1 MKSQEA
7 ISSISLTQNSVHG
20 NPETQTAPSYTPQIN
35 TARAV
40 DASRNNL
47 TRRETEFEAWRRYY
61 LASTKLEHSRALVE
75 GGRREFGPGEF
86 EGLKA
91 EFAEASQQWEV
102 VKNEIKVETQE
113 VN

>member
-7 ISSISLTQNSVHG
+7 ISSVSLTQNPVYG
-20 NPETQTAPSYTPQIN
+20 NPETQAAPSYTRQN
-35 TARAV
+35 LTAYAV

-75 GGRREFGPGEF
+75 GGRCEFGPGEF
-86 EGLKA
+86 EGLEA
-91 EFAEASQQWEV
+91 EFAEASTAWEAA
-102 VKNEIKVETQE
+102 KNEIKVEAGE
-113 VN
+113 VA